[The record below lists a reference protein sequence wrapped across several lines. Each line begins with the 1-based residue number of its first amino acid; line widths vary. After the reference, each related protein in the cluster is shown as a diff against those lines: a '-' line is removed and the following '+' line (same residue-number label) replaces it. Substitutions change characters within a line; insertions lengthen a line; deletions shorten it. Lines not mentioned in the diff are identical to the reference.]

1 MYSRSL
7 DLDLLSDN
15 MTTDSFPEIDAEQV
29 AEDLH
34 TILDMV
40 RWSVSCF
47 NQAELFYGHGTDNPW
62 DEAVSLVLQLLH
74 LHQDLTLQTGDQ
86 LFHSRLIKAEKL
98 KIIEIVKRRVEERIP
113 VPYLTNQAW
122 FCDLPFFVDERV
134 LIPRS
139 PIAEL
144 IQNHFED
151 WIGESEPQH
160 ILDLCTGGGCIAIAL
175 AYAFEEAQVDAV
187 DISQDALDVAEI
199 NITEHEL
206 NHRVYPINSDLM
218 GELKG
223 QQYDLIVSNPPYVD
237 EEDMHDL
244 PEEFLHEPEL
254 ALAAGTDGL
263 DLVDNIL
270 RQAPSHLTDNGW
282 LFVEVGNSEVHMYT
296 RYPELPIQWV
306 EFENGGHGVFAISK
320 NELVEYWRSV
330 DH

>member
-1 MYSRSL
+1 
-7 DLDLLSDN
+7 
-15 MTTDSFPEIDAEQV
+15 MTTNIFSELDDQQI
-29 AEDLH
+29 AEDLQ

-47 NQAELFYGHGTDNPW
+47 NQAGLFYGHGTDNPW

-86 LFHSRLIKAEKL
+86 LFHSRLTKAEKL
-98 KIIEIVKRRVEERIP
+98 SIIAIVKRRADERIP

-144 IQNHFED
+144 IQNNFEE
-151 WIGESEPQH
+151 WIGDSEPQH

-175 AYAFEEAQVDAV
+175 AYAFVEAQVDAV
-187 DISQDALDVAEI
+187 DISQDALDVAEL
-199 NITEHEL
+199 NITEHGL
-206 NHRVYPINSDLM
+206 NHRVYPIKSDLM
-218 GELKG
+218 GALQG
-223 QQYDLIVSNPPYVD
+223 QKYDLIVSNPPYVD
-237 EEDMHDL
+237 AEDMGDL
-244 PEEFLHEPEL
+244 PDEFHHEPEL

-263 DLVDNIL
+263 DLVDSIL
-270 RQAPSHLTDNGW
+270 RQAPIHLSDNGW

-296 RYPELPIQWV
+296 RYPELPIQWI
-306 EFENGGHGVFAISK
+306 EFANGGHGVFAISK
-320 NELVEYWRSV
+320 NDLVEYWRSV